1 MGLLSDWLRR
11 KRSERQSAEP
21 GPDPAQLEA
30 LRLRARHRLVGAS
43 VLVLIAVLLLPR
55 VFEGTPRPLPPSGRA
70 TVAAAVAS
78 AASTP
83 PSPQATPPVAAV
95 RVAGPASAA
104 ASAVA
109 LGAGASGAAAG
120 VVLQRPV
127 ASAPVATAAAASSSN
142 AARRSDPA
150 RAQALLEGRP
160 QQQAQR
166 ASAPAARSTAGSAVV
181 APGAATTAS
190 SSGRYFVQV
199 GAFGNDHAAHE
210 MRGRMERLG
219 MKASEQEVSTA
230 SGRRIRVRLGPYG
243 SRDEA
248 SAVLAKVRASGVDA
262 ALMLQ

>member
-55 VFEGTPRPLPPSGRA
+55 VFDGTPRPLPSVGQA
-70 TVAAAVAS
+70 AVTVAAS
-78 AASTP
+78 AASSQV
-83 PSPQATPPVAAV
+83 PSPQTIGLPASSRPVMTGSGASSPAISNAPV
-95 RVAGPASAA
+95 FLSGPASTVPLRPLVS
-104 ASAVA
+104 ASASA
-109 LGAGASGAAAG
+109 PSTARPAS
-120 VVLQRPV
+120 VPV
-127 ASAPVATAAAASSSN
+127 ASATPASRTPSNSAA
-142 AARRSDPA
+142 
-150 RAQALLEGRP
+150 G
-160 QQQAQR
+160 
-166 ASAPAARSTAGSAVV
+166 GG
-181 APGAATTAS
+181 APGT
-190 SSGRYFVQV
+190 RYFVQV

-219 MKASEQEVSTA
+219 MKASEQEVNTA

-248 SAVLAKVRASGVDA
+248 SAILAKVRASGVDA